1 MRTRTIWIALLT
13 VAIFAGACGG
23 LNDDGAGGGG
33 PGTGGT
39 GGTGSTG
46 GTTGIE
52 HPTGADELVLRIF
65 TGGGFVPVEY
75 NLRALP
81 GISIYG
87 DGRMIVEGPM
97 IEIYPGPALPNLQ
110 VTRLTEEAVQAILE
124 AASDAGLLGKDA
136 SYDYPCVADLPTTTF
151 TVVAEGE
158 THTVSA
164 YALGVE
170 GDMGA
175 DTCGLPGID
184 VEARAAL
191 ADFQTKLGDLRSWL
205 PEGSIGAEEQYVPSE
220 MRLYVQAYRGDPAL
234 EQSPV
239 EWPLA
244 TPLSSF
250 GDPVPDLADFRC
262 GVVGGDDLATLLPAA
277 QSANQLTPW
286 TSDGETRGLIFRP
299 LLPDEH
305 TC

>member
-1 MRTRTIWIALLT
+1 MRTRTLGIALLA

-23 LNDDGAGGGG
+23 LNDDGSG
-33 PGTGGT
+33 PGT

-46 GTTGIE
+46 GSGGID

-87 DGRMIVEGPM
+87 DGRMIVTGPV

-110 VTRLTEEAVQAILE
+110 VTRLSEEAVQAILE
-124 AASDAGLLGKDA
+124 RASEAGLLGEDA
-136 SYDYPCVADLPTTTF
+136 TYDYPCVADLPTTTF
-151 TVVAEGE
+151 TVVAEGQ
-158 THTVSA
+158 THTLSA

-175 DTCGLPGID
+175 DTCGLKQTD

-191 ADFQTKLGDLRSWL
+191 AEFQADLGNLASWL
-205 PEGSIGAEEQYVPSE
+205 PEGSMGTEEPYEPSE
-220 MRLYVQAYRGDPAL
+220 MRVYVTTYRGDPAL
-234 EQSPV
+234 EQTPV

-244 TPLSSF
+244 TPLSEF
-250 GDPVPDLADFRC
+250 GEVDANLADVRC
-262 GVVGGDDLATLLPAA
+262 GVVGGDDLATLLPEA
-277 QSANQLTPW
+277 QAANQLTPW
-286 TSDGETRGLIFRP
+286 TSEGEDHGLIFRP